1 MLIGEVEDFIINSET
16 WAMDYLVVDTGSWFP
31 GKKVI
36 LSPEW
41 IKQVKWEDTSV
52 YVDIPVDAVKNSPE
66 YDASMLLED
75 TYKEKLHHYYGK
87 KQNDH

>member
-1 MLIGEVEDFIINSET
+1 MHIGEVEDFIINSET
-16 WAMDYLVVDTGSWFP
+16 WAIDYLVVDTGSWFS

-41 IKQVKWEDTSV
+41 IEQVKWEDTSV

-66 YDASMLLED
+66 
-75 TYKEKLHHYYGK
+75 
-87 KQNDH
+87 